1 MAFIITEECI
11 GCDACRPVC
20 PTAAVEVNDPIYT
33 IISDYCTECIIDYPE
48 ARCLAVCPVDSIIK
62 SKDLL
67 ESYQQ
72 LSEKRN
78 RIFADTF

>member
-33 IISDYCTECIIDYPE
+33 IIPDYCTECIIDHPE

-62 SKDLL
+62 TEDSQ
-67 ESYQQ
+67 ESDKQ
-72 LSEKRN
+72 LIEKRN
-78 RIFADTF
+78 RIFADIF